1 MQFCI
6 FDFQGHYDDVKM
18 YLMAKWDMK
27 SYLRLI
33 LYLNMKKK
41 WAIPIHPNGLFIGM
55 FLPIY
60 AMYYKNRAYG
70 RLSWTDAH
78 SVFNS
83 DKELNMVSNF
93 PGKTW
98 GIFGQKLLRRNY
110 FSFGRDERKRAK
122 MRVLRD
128 FLWNAYNGLKRMQKK
143 FGMIWSILKNLRARK
158 RARQKRTRIFAR
170 IFLPEI
176 DPDGYWS

>member
-1 MQFCI
+1 MYFWLPRPLWWRQ
-6 FDFQGHYDDVKM
+6 DV
-18 YLMAKWDMK
+18 
-27 SYLRLI
+27 
-33 LYLNMKKK
+33 LNGQMRYEIIPPTHTLSKYEKKL
-41 WAIPIHPNGLFIGM
+41 AIPIHPNGLFIGM

-93 PGKTW
+93 LGKIW

-110 FSFGRDERKRAK
+110 FSFGPWRTKTCK
-122 MRVLRD
+122 
-128 FLWNAYNGLKRMQKK
+128 NAC
-143 FGMIWSILKNLRARK
+143 
-158 RARQKRTRIFAR
+158 FAW
-170 IFLPEI
+170 FFMKCL
-176 DPDGYWS
+176 

>member
-6 FDFQGHYDDVKM
+6 FDFQGHYDAVKM

-41 WAIPIHPNGLFIGM
+41 LAIPIHPNGLFIGM

-93 PGKTW
+93 PGKIW
-98 GIFGQKLLRRNY
+98 GIFGQELLRRNY

-143 FGMIWSILKNLRARK
+143 FKTILSNLK
-158 RARQKRTRIFAR
+158 FYAR
-170 IFLPEI
+170 IDARAYAYAHFCAHLLTSYWS
-176 DPDGYWS
+176 DGYWS

>member
-6 FDFQGHYDDVKM
+6 FDFQGHYDAVKM

-41 WAIPIHPNGLFIGM
+41 LAIPIHPNGLFIGM

-93 PGKTW
+93 PEKYEEYSVKSFCGEI
-98 GIFGQKLLRRNY
+98 IFRSAVTNENVQKCVFCVIFYEML
-110 FSFGRDERKRAK
+110 K
-122 MRVLRD
+122 MA
-128 FLWNAYNGLKRMQKK
+128 WNVCKK
-143 FGMIWSILKNLRARK
+143 N
-158 RARQKRTRIFAR
+158 
-170 IFLPEI
+170 
-176 DPDGYWS
+176 

>member
-1 MQFCI
+1 MDFC
-6 FDFQGHYDDVKM
+6 
-18 YLMAKWDMK
+18 
-27 SYLRLI
+27 
-33 LYLNMKKK
+33 
-41 WAIPIHPNGLFIGM
+41 IGM

-93 PGKTW
+93 PKKYEEYSVKSFCW
-98 GIFGQKLLRRNY
+98 RNY

-143 FGMIWSILKNLRARK
+143 FKTILSNFK
-158 RARQKRTRIFAR
+158 FYAR
-170 IFLPEI
+170 INARTYAYAHFCAHLLTSNW
-176 DPDGYWS
+176 PDEYWS

>member
-1 MQFCI
+1 MHFCI

-18 YLMAKWDMK
+18 YLMVKWDMK

-41 WAIPIHPNGLFIGM
+41 LAIPIHPNGLFIGM

-93 PGKTW
+93 PEKYEEYSVKSFCGEIIFRSAVTNENVQKCVFCVIFYEMLIMAWNVCKKKIKT
-98 GIFGQKLLRRNY
+98 
-110 FSFGRDERKRAK
+110 
-122 MRVLRD
+122 
-128 FLWNAYNGLKRMQKK
+128 
-143 FGMIWSILKNLRARK
+143 ILSN
-158 RARQKRTRIFAR
+158 
-170 IFLPEI
+170 
-176 DPDGYWS
+176 

>member
-1 MQFCI
+1 MHFCI

-41 WAIPIHPNGLFIGM
+41 LAVLIHPNGLFIGM

-60 AMYYKNRAYG
+60 AMYYKNRACG

-78 SVFNS
+78 SVINS
-83 DKELNMVSNF
+83 DKEINMVSNCSENYEEYPVKSF
-93 PGKTW
+93 CG
-98 GIFGQKLLRRNY
+98 GIIFRSAVTNENAQKCV
-110 FSFGRDERKRAK
+110 FCA
-122 MRVLRD
+122 
-128 FLWNAYNGLKRMQKK
+128 
-143 FGMIWSILKNLRARK
+143 
-158 RARQKRTRIFAR
+158 IFYEC
-170 IFLPEI
+170 L
-176 DPDGYWS
+176 

>member
-1 MQFCI
+1 MY

-33 LYLNMKKK
+33 LYLNMNKKL
-41 WAIPIHPNGLFIGM
+41 AVLIHPNGLFIGM

-78 SVFNS
+78 SVFS
-83 DKELNMVSNF
+83 IDKELNRVSHCSEKYEEYSVKSF
-93 PGKTW
+93 CG
-98 GIFGQKLLRRNY
+98 GIIFRSAVTNKNVQKCVFWAIFYEMLII
-110 FSFGRDERKRAK
+110 G
-122 MRVLRD
+122 
-128 FLWNAYNGLKRMQKK
+128 WNVCK
-143 FGMIWSILKNLRARK
+143 KNLRRFWA
-158 RARQKRTRIFAR
+158 I
-170 IFLPEI
+170 
-176 DPDGYWS
+176 